1 MIATLLI
8 VGKHTATRWLFS
20 CCLVLVVAWS
30 NATFALDFPALTGPV
45 VDEAHILSNETQAE
59 LNKLSL
65 AEQNKT
71 GNQLVVV
78 TLKSLGD
85 TTIEDYGYQLGRHW
99 GIGQRDKNTGVLLLI
114 APNDRATRIEVGYG
128 LEGALTDAMTQHI
141 ISNEILPSFR
151 RGDYNA
157 GALAGARAILA
168 ILHGDVSAAE
178 KQSHADKQPPRA
190 SALEGIFS
198 AVFMGLMLTSFL
210 RYALGRVAGGVVG
223 GVAAGL
229 WLMFFGYSVVI
240 ALFGML
246 IAAVVGVFLGS
257 GTSLGGG
264 RGGGFGGGG
273 FIGGG
278 SLGGGYGGGGGSFGG
293 GGSSGR
299 W

>member
-1 MIATLLI
+1 MNAVIHI
-8 VGKHTATRWLFS
+8 GPKHTVTRWLLS
-20 CCLVLVVAWS
+20 CCLVLVAAWS
-30 NATFALDFPALTGPV
+30 SAIYALDFPTLTGPV
-45 VDEAHILSNETQAE
+45 VDEAHILSSETQAE
-59 LNKLSL
+59 LAKLSL

-78 TLKSLGD
+78 TLKTLGD

-99 GIGQRDKNTGVLLLI
+99 GVGRRDKNNGVLLII
-114 APNDRATRIEVGYG
+114 APNDRATRIEVAYG
-128 LEGALTDAMTQHI
+128 VEGALTDAMTQHI
-141 ISNEILPSFR
+141 IRNEILPSFR

-168 ILHGDVSAAE
+168 VLHGDVSTSE
-178 KQSHADKQPPRA
+178 QQPNADRQAPRA

-229 WLMFFGYSVVI
+229 WLMFFGYSLVV

-257 GTSLGGG
+257 GISLGGG

>member
-8 VGKHTATRWLFS
+8 VGKRTVTRWLFS
-20 CCLVLVVAWS
+20 CGLVLVVAWS
-30 NATFALDFPALTGPV
+30 NVTFALDFPVLTGPV
-45 VDEAHILSNETQAE
+45 VDEAHILSSETQAE

-65 AEQNKT
+65 AEQTKT
-71 GNQLVVV
+71 GTQLVVV
-78 TLKSLGD
+78 TLKTLGE

-99 GIGQRDKNTGVLLLI
+99 GIGQRDKNNGVLLII
-114 APNDRATRIEVGYG
+114 APNDRATRIEVAYG
-128 LEGALTDAMTQHI
+128 LEGALTDAMTQNI
-141 ISNEILPSFR
+141 IRNEILPSFR

-168 ILHGDVSAAE
+168 VLHGDVTTSE
-178 KQSHADKQPPRA
+178 PQSNADKHAPTA
-190 SALEGIFS
+190 SVLEGIFS

-229 WLMFFGYSVVI
+229 WLMFFGYSIVI

-257 GTSLGGG
+257 GISLGGG